1 MLGWTLLLLVSLAL
15 DETLAYQPGVAR
27 VGLHLSADHPGAACP
42 RAPPAAKEQ
51 QHSRRSLLLSFAAV
65 SAGFFAA
72 GPAPVRAVEAVI
84 GKDDALPAGAVA
96 PSDAETKI
104 IKDAIQAF
112 DNKQLAKAESLF
124 SKGIDIWWVWLQC
137 LCVRACLRV
146 CMRALP
152 S

>member
-1 MLGWTLLLLVSLAL
+1 M
-15 DETLAYQPGVAR
+15 
-27 VGLHLSADHPGAACP
+27 
-42 RAPPAAKEQ
+42 
-51 QHSRRSLLLSFAAV
+51 
-65 SAGFFAA
+65 
-72 GPAPVRAVEAVI
+72 I